1 MTILFYCPWHD
12 RGNWLKQIKKKFKNN
27 KIVTLKDKPN
37 FSKIKCAIIWDLPD
51 GVYQK
56 LANVKLLFSMGA
68 GVDHILNLP
77 SYNKTPI
84 VRIRDSFMAE
94 RMSNHVISQ
103 VLQYQLDLKNHMQN
117 QKSKLWI
124 GEASKNFKEPI
135 LNTNL
140 MVGILGLGFLGSHV
154 GNNLIKLGYNVQGFK
169 NSKPTKKNSFPIYF
183 KKKDLKKFVSIS
195 DIIVS
200 ILPSTTNTFNF
211 IDKKFLNTMKKR
223 ALLVNV
229 GRGSSINEED
239 LIYHLRNNKL
249 FYASLDVFKK
259 EPLKKT
265 HPFWNLK
272 NVTVTPH
279 IASLTVID
287 SAVKNMYQIFQKF
300 KKDNKYK
307 GNVDLKKGY

>member
-117 QKSKLWI
+117 QILQI
-124 GEASKNFKEPI
+124 EGLVFFHHNF
-135 LNTNL
+135 L
-140 MVGILGLGFLGSHV
+140 FLLLHIFHS
-154 GNNLIKLGYNVQGFK
+154 
-169 NSKPTKKNSFPIYF
+169 
-183 KKKDLKKFVSIS
+183 
-195 DIIVS
+195 
-200 ILPSTTNTFNF
+200 
-211 IDKKFLNTMKKR
+211 
-223 ALLVNV
+223 LLV
-229 GRGSSINEED
+229 
-239 LIYHLRNNKL
+239 
-249 FYASLDVFKK
+249 
-259 EPLKKT
+259 LK
-265 HPFWNLK
+265 F
-272 NVTVTPH
+272 
-279 IASLTVID
+279 
-287 SAVKNMYQIFQKF
+287 
-300 KKDNKYK
+300 
-307 GNVDLKKGY
+307 